1 MMRTRCKWTY
11 LAGAVLSAL
20 LLGTFTLP
28 LLAQTTTLG
37 TVSGTVSDPTNAVVP
52 DAAVT
57 LKDTSTG
64 NVRTTNSNAA
74 GRYVFINVNP
84 GKYDLSITK
93 QGFAKT
99 SIPGLTVQVGQV
111 STNNVTLKVGS
122 ESQTVEV
129 ATTGVEL
136 QTDNATVGSTVT
148 GIALQSLPSIARDT
162 STFLTL
168 QAGIS
173 PDGSVAGTVVDQ
185 SSFQL
190 DGGNNTNDMDGSMSV
205 YTPSYAGDPT
215 GGVAN
220 QSNGV
225 AAGATGV
232 MPTPADSVEEFKVS
246 TAGQGADFN
255 SSSGAQVQVATKRG
269 TNQWHGT
276 VYEYYLDNNLNANTW
291 QNKLN
296 GVGTPS
302 YHYNRFG
309 GAIGGP
315 IISKKVLGGET
326 YFFANYQGF
335 RWPNATTIEKAVPSA
350 AMKLGLLQFDGQTY
364 NLNPYPVSYNGTN
377 YAPSNCGSGPCDPRG
392 VGINPL
398 VQQMWNKYMPASNE
412 SGCGLSRCDGANI
425 LGFLANVGVPQ
436 NDNFGVARLDH
447 DFGDK
452 WHFMS
457 SYRYYNLTRASTS
470 QVDIGGFFPGDTL
483 GTPAAIASRPQ
494 QAWFLVG
501 GLTTQVSNNI
511 TNNFVFNYLR
521 NYWAWGTFGDPPQF
535 PGLSG
540 ALEPLG
546 ESATQSLNPYNVDTQ
561 GTRTRNWNGHNYMFR
576 DDVSWLHGKHLIQF
590 GGLFQRNWDGHQR
603 TDNGGGINYQNV
615 YQLSTA
621 SKSQINMTGFVPGAV
636 SDATTWGRD
645 YAAVLG
651 LVGVSQVAYT
661 RSGKDLML
669 NPPLTPAS
677 TTVTIP
683 FFNVYGSDT
692 WRINPRLTFT
702 FGLGWTVEMP
712 PYETQGKQVIFVGPD
727 NNPISTNQYLNARQ
741 AAALGGNVYNP
752 QVGFTLIGNLANPRK
767 YPYNPYYGE
776 WSPRVALAWD
786 VFGDGRT
793 ILRGGYGI
801 TYGRLNGVDL
811 VLVPLL
817 GTGLIQAVQCTG
829 GTISGS
835 CAGGGNATPANSFRP
850 GVDGLTAPL
859 PAASPTLPQPDFPGV
874 NDVASS
880 AGEALDPNFRP
891 NRVQSIT
898 FSFQRQLTNKVSLEF
913 GYIGRYIDHEYMGM
927 NLNAVP
933 YMMTKGGQTF
943 AKAYANTVIGYCG
956 NGSVN
961 NLGGGNCIG
970 NAAAVAPQPFFE
982 ASLSGTGYCNG
993 YANCTQAVI
1002 DKEGIGSN
1010 GSGNLAIANVWS
1022 LYSDLDNG
1030 GFNFPRSMMNTP
1042 LGGEFGGSGQ
1052 ITSGIGLNTALGHG
1066 NYNALFVTVKT
1077 SDWNGVSMQSNFTWS
1092 RALGTGAEVQATS
1105 ESTAIDP
1112 FNIDTGYGLQAFD
1125 RNLVFNIYTVY
1136 QPHWYSSQQGFVG
1149 HLLGGWTI
1157 APIFTAGSG
1166 LPITLGTINGGGQAF
1181 GEGDSV
1187 NFFGY
1192 GISENAI
1199 PIAKLPTGKRYNNVP
1214 GSNGIGTSGY
1224 GVNMFADPVATWN
1237 SVRQPILGYDTKDGG
1252 FGVARGLNYWNMD
1265 LSVKKLFKITERF
1278 STEFQA
1284 VFTNVLNH
1292 NQFGDPTGDYLD
1304 TSNPAG
1310 WGVLPGTVTSTSPR
1324 QIELGLRFSF

>member
-1 MMRTRCKWTY
+1 M
-11 LAGAVLSAL
+11 
-20 LLGTFTLP
+20 
-28 LLAQTTTLG
+28 
-37 TVSGTVSDPTNAVVP
+37 
-52 DAAVT
+52 
-57 LKDTSTG
+57 
-64 NVRTTNSNAA
+64 
-74 GRYVFINVNP
+74 
-84 GKYDLSITK
+84 
-93 QGFAKT
+93 
-99 SIPGLTVQVGQV
+99 
-111 STNNVTLKVGS
+111 
-122 ESQTVEV
+122 
-129 ATTGVEL
+129 
-136 QTDNATVGSTVT
+136 
-148 GIALQSLPSIARDT
+148 
-162 STFLTL
+162 
-168 QAGIS
+168 
-173 PDGSVAGTVVDQ
+173 
-185 SSFQL
+185 
-190 DGGNNTNDMDGSMSV
+190 
-205 YTPSYAGDPT
+205 
-215 GGVAN
+215 
-220 QSNGV
+220 
-225 AAGATGV
+225 
-232 MPTPADSVEEFKVS
+232 
-246 TAGQGADFN
+246 
-255 SSSGAQVQVATKRG
+255 
-269 TNQWHGT
+269 
-276 VYEYYLDNNLNANTW
+276 
-291 QNKLN
+291 
-296 GVGTPS
+296 
-302 YHYNRFG
+302 
-309 GAIGGP
+309 
-315 IISKKVLGGET
+315 
-326 YFFANYQGF
+326 
-335 RWPNATTIEKAVPSA
+335 
-350 AMKLGLLQFDGQTY
+350 
-364 NLNPYPVSYNGTN
+364 SYNGTN

-398 VQQMWNKYMPASNE
+398 IQQMWNKYMPLPNE
-412 SGCGLSRCDGANI
+412 SGCGLSRCDLNAAGQGNI
-425 LGFLANVGVPQ
+425 GGFLANVGIPQ

-457 SYRYYNLTRASTS
+457 SYRYYNLTRATID

-483 GTPAAIASRPQ
+483 GTPASLSSRPQ
-494 QAWFLVG
+494 QPWFLVA

-511 TNNFVFNYLR
+511 TNNFTFNYLR
-521 NYWAWGTFGDPPQF
+521 NYWAWSTVGDPAQF

-546 ESATQSLNPYNVDTQ
+546 ESRDQALLPYNVNTQ
-561 GTRTRNWNGHNYMFR
+561 QTRTRNWNGHNYMFR

-590 GGLFQRNWDGHQR
+590 GGLYQRNWDGHAR
-603 TDNGGGINYQNV
+603 TDNGGGINYQTV
-615 YQLSTA
+615 YQMSAA
-621 SKSQINMTGFVPGAV
+621 SATQINMDGYTPDGVP
-636 SDATTWGRD
+636 ATSWGRD

-651 LVGVSQVAYT
+651 LTSISQVAYT
-661 RSGKDLML
+661 RTGKDLKL
-669 NPPLTPAS
+669 NPPLTPAT

-692 WRINPRLTFT
+692 WRINPRLTLT
-702 FGLGWTVEMP
+702 YGLGWTVEMP

-727 NNPISTNQYLNARQ
+727 NNPISTNQYLANRQ
-741 AAALGGNVYNP
+741 SAALAGDVYNP

-767 YPYNPYYGE
+767 YPYNPFYGE
-776 WSPRVALAWD
+776 WSPRLALAWD

-793 ILRGGYGI
+793 ILRGGYGM

-835 CAGGGNATPANSFRP
+835 CAGGGNATPGNSFRP

-898 FSFQRQLTNKVSLEF
+898 FSFQRQLTNKVSIEM
-913 GYIGRYIDHEYMGM
+913 GYIGRFIDHEYMGM

-956 NGSVN
+956 NGDPRN
-961 NLGGGNCIG
+961 MGGGNCIG

-982 ASLSGTGYCNG
+982 AALSGTGYCNG

-1002 DKEGIGSN
+1002 AKE
-1010 GSGNLAIANVWS
+1010 SGNLATSSVWS

-1042 LGGEFGGSGQ
+1042 LAGQFGGSGQ

-1125 RNLVFNIYTVY
+1125 RTLVFNLYTVY
-1136 QPHWYSSQQGFVG
+1136 QPHWYSSQQGIVG

-1157 APIFTAGSG
+1157 APIFTTGTG

-1192 GISENAI
+1192 GVSENAI
-1199 PIAKLPTGKRYNNVP
+1199 PINKLPTGKRYNNVP
-1214 GSNGIGTSGY
+1214 GSNDIGTAGY
-1224 GVNMFADPVATWN
+1224 GVNMFANPVATWN

-1292 NQFGDPTGDYLD
+1292 NQFGDPGGDYLD
-1304 TSNPAG
+1304 TSDSTG
-1310 WGVLPGTVTSTSPR
+1310 WGTLPGTVTSTSPR
-1324 QIELGLRFSF
+1324 QIELGIRFSF